1 MPKRRPGWLLR
12 GPLLAASSSLALV
25 ALAPGS
31 GEAALRQIVL
41 SGTVDFVGCPEPIS
55 CASFPSMWAV
65 SGGEPASA
73 RLVYDDQSPL
83 AFLDDQSPEYV
94 AARYDHALP
103 LAAPLAVEVGFGPYS
118 AFAGA
123 GGAAVERHA
132 IHLFDDLGSTCCPDL
147 SELASVETTIPAAAL
162 ALPAP
167 PGFHELELRGVRLD
181 FLNYAGGEDLLDG
194 APLPP
199 GFPELAW
206 QEIRLTVDVFD
217 PVAGRAGRAFLSVE
231 SLELSDLP
239 AVPSLSGIA
248 LAALLAALAGAG
260 TAALMLLPRARR

>member
-199 GFPELAW
+199 RTRRRGLVPRHDRTVRPERQSVRDLRTRRHPGDLGRVVQHRAE
-206 QEIRLTVDVFD
+206 QA
-217 PVAGRAGRAFLSVE
+217 AGRARRRAA
-231 SLELSDLP
+231 D
-239 AVPSLSGIA
+239 GDG
-248 LAALLAALAGAG
+248 AA
-260 TAALMLLPRARR
+260 